1 MTPRSLFDLLL
12 LAALW
17 GASFLF
23 MRISA
28 PEFGPA
34 PMALLRVVGGAAFL
48 LPILLWR
55 GQWAALRQR
64 WRGIGFVGITNS
76 ALPFVLYGFAALSI
90 SAGLASVFNAATP
103 LFGALFAWLWLGD
116 RLNRWRA
123 MGLVIGMAG
132 VLGLGWHKIGVK
144 AGVDSLDSALAIGA
158 CMLASALY
166 GFSLAYTKRR
176 LAGLPAMALAAGSQL
191 GAAAVLLLPG
201 LLAWPA
207 TMPSTRAWVS
217 LVALALLCSGLA
229 YILYFRLIASLGATN
244 AGAVTFL
251 IPVFAMT
258 WGGLFLAEAVSAA
271 MLVGCATILVGTA
284 LVLGLWPRPA
294 MAKIPL
300 SSADDDSGTTA

>member
-1 MTPRSLFDLLL
+1 MSPRSAFDLLL

-34 PMALLRVVGGAAFL
+34 PMALLRVVGGVMFL

-55 GQWAALRQR
+55 GQWPALRSR
-64 WRGIGFVGITNS
+64 WRDIGFVGITNS
-76 ALPFVLYGFAALSI
+76 ALPFVCYGFASLTI

-103 LFGALFAWLWLGD
+103 LFGALFAWAWLGD

-123 MGLVIGMAG
+123 LGLVIGMAG
-132 VLGLGWHKIGVK
+132 VLGLAWNKIGVK
-144 AGVDSLDSALAIGA
+144 AGADSLNTALAIAA
-158 CMLASALY
+158 CLLATLLY
-166 GFSLAYTKRR
+166 GYSLAYTKRR

-191 GAAAVLLLPG
+191 GAAAALLLPG
-201 LLAWPA
+201 VLTWPVIL
-207 TMPSTRAWVS
+207 PGVRAWWS
-217 LVALALLCSGLA
+217 LLALALLCSGLA
-229 YILYFRLIASLGATN
+229 YILYFRLIANLGATN

-251 IPVFAMT
+251 IPVFAMA
-258 WGGLFLAEAVSAA
+258 WGAMFLGEAVSLA
-271 MLVGCATILVGTA
+271 MVLGCATILVGTA

-294 MAKIPL
+294 L
-300 SSADDDSGTTA
+300 H